1 MHWNGYAGS
10 IGAMGG
16 ALGLDGAFWWHCLQR
31 LLVCCMS
38 RVMPGQKIDDS
49 ALASMVLVPWWA
61 ACRVDNTFGLR
72 DGGMSTLSLYRM
84 TPSTVERLSRI
95 EK

>member
-16 ALGLDGAFWWHCLQR
+16 ALGLDGAFWWHWLQW
-31 LLVCCMS
+31 LLVCCIS
-38 RVMPGQKIDDS
+38 QVMPDQKTDDS
-49 ALASMVLVPWWA
+49 VLASIVLLPWCA

-72 DGGMSTLSLYRM
+72 DVGMSTLSLYRM
-84 TPSTVERLSRI
+84 TPSTVDRLSHI